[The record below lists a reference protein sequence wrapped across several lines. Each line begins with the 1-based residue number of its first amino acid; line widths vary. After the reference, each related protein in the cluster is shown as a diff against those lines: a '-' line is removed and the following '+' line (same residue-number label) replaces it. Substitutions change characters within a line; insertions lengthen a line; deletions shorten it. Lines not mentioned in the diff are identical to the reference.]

1 MTADAPHAHP
11 PSAGHASLP
20 WRACRWVVTLPRR
33 LYDWVIHWAYT
44 PYALPALIVISFAES
59 SFFPIPP
66 DVLLIPLCLG
76 NPKHAM
82 RFALWC
88 SIASVL
94 GGIAGYGI
102 GAWAWEAGVRDFCYA
117 YIPGFTPAVFGRVQT
132 LYADL
137 DFWIVFTAGFSPLP
151 YKVFT
156 IAAGVCG
163 IDFWTFVL
171 ASVVSRS
178 ARFFLEAVLLRRFG
192 APVREF
198 IEKRF
203 GLATLVFCVLLVGG
217 FLAIKA
223 LL

>member
-1 MTADAPHAHP
+1 MTADAPNADP
-11 PSAGHASLP
+11 PSAGRASLP
-20 WRACRWVVTLPRR
+20 RRVYDRVLQLPRR

-44 PYALPALIVISFAES
+44 PYALPALILISFAES

-76 NPKHAM
+76 NPKRAM

-88 SIASVL
+88 SLASVL

-102 GAWAWEAGVRDFCYA
+102 GAWAWDSGVKLFCDT
-117 YIPGFTPAVFGRVQT
+117 YIPGFEHAFPRVKA
-132 LYADL
+132 LYADF

-156 IAAGVCG
+156 IAAGVCA

-171 ASVVSRS
+171 ASVVSRT
-178 ARFFLEAVLLRRFG
+178 ARFTLEAVLLRHFG

-217 FLAIKA
+217 FAAIKYA
-223 LL
+223 L

>member
-1 MTADAPHAHP
+1 MTADAPVEAP
-11 PSAGHASLP
+11 PPARRAS
-20 WRACRWVVTLPRR
+20 LPRR

-44 PYALPALIVISFAES
+44 PYALPALILISFAES

-76 NPKHAM
+76 NPKRAM
-82 RFALWC
+82 RFAFWC
-88 SIASVL
+88 SLASVL

-102 GAWAWEAGVRDFCYA
+102 GAWAWDAGLKLFCDT
-117 YIPGFTPAVFGRVQT
+117 YIPGFEHAFPRVQA
-132 LYADL
+132 LYADF

-171 ASVVSRS
+171 ASAVSRT
-178 ARFFLEAVLLRRFG
+178 ARFTLEAVLLRRFG

-203 GLATLVFCVLLVGG
+203 GLATLAFCVLLVGG
-217 FLAIKA
+217 FAAIKYA
-223 LL
+223 L